1 MYVEYECVL
10 HLSLV
15 KARNLNSD
23 VFRCKVVVLLFG
35 KENRSEVTSFP
46 DVLGVSQFIYGTES

>member
-10 HLSLV
+10 HLSFGKSKKLE
-15 KARNLNSD
+15 
-23 VFRCKVVVLLFG
+23 FRWLKVVVLLFG

>member
-1 MYVEYECVL
+1 MFYILV
-10 HLSLV
+10 LV

-46 DVLGVSQFIYGTES
+46 DVLGVSQFIYGTGS